1 MTGSKTR
8 RLRVCFVAN
17 GQTPH
22 GVNRAEALARAGVDV
37 RFVTIGPVLPNTLG
51 ARSAPLP
58 RGPLGAMRAFI
69 SFFRE
74 VRSIKPDLLH
84 LHYAGGRLGT
94 LAHLTTIHPF
104 VVSVI
109 GGDVLPE
116 QHEGGL
122 PEAERRATD
131 LILEDADLILAK
143 SDRLRSRVNDL
154 GPYAEKTEVVR
165 WGIDSTFFRRDEAGR
180 ERVRARFGRKAS
192 DRIILSPRSLQP
204 LYNIDLIVDA
214 FARVA
219 SRDEGVFLALTQ
231 TGVSPAYLESL
242 RHQVESLGL
251 RERVQFWGGFDRSEL
266 PALYSAADLVVSIP
280 RSDGLPQS
288 LFEAMACETPT
299 ILGDL
304 EAYQELAG
312 QGEGVLYAPISAAGL
327 AQVLG
332 GQTSASLRDLGAR
345 GRRRILEVADLRSE
359 AIRVRGFYERLVTM
373 PLKRRRPRIGEAWS
387 LLPRSL

>member
-1 MTGSKTR
+1 VTSAPDR
-8 RLRVCFVAN
+8 PLRVCFVAN

-22 GVNRAEALARAGVDV
+22 GVTRAEALARAGVEV

-51 ARSAPLP
+51 AASAPLP
-58 RGPLGAMRAFI
+58 RGPLGAVRAFV

-74 VRSIKPDLLH
+74 IREFKPDLLH

-94 LAHLTTIHPF
+94 LAHLAAVHPF

-116 QHEGGL
+116 QHEGGF

-143 SDRLRSRVNDL
+143 SDRLRSRLLEL

-180 ERVRARFGRKAS
+180 ARLRERFGRKAS

-204 LYNIDLIVDA
+204 LYNIDVIVEA
-214 FARVA
+214 FARLA
-219 SRDEGVFLALTQ
+219 STDPGLFLAITE
-231 TGVSPAYLESL
+231 TGVSPAYRESIH
-242 RHQVESLGL
+242 RQVESRGL
-251 RERVQFWGGFDRSEL
+251 RERVQFWGRFDRSEL

-304 EAYQELAG
+304 EAYRELASPG
-312 QGEGVLYAPISAAGL
+312 DGVLYAPIEAAGL
-327 AQVLG
+327 AEVLA
-332 GQTSASLRDLGAR
+332 GQTSASLHDLGAR
-345 GRRRILEVADLRSE
+345 GRKRILAVADLRSE
-359 AIRVRGFYERLVTM
+359 AVRVRGFYEHLVTM
-373 PLKRRRPRIGEAWS
+373 PRKRRRPRIGEAWS